1 MCGDIP
7 SRVIKECAQ
16 FLCIPVKKII
26 NQSIIKGKW
35 ASIYKKET
43 ITPIPKRYPPETI
56 DQLRPIANLMNLNKI
71 QERAIADMVI
81 SDMERNLD
89 PSQYGN
95 RKNTSIQHYL
105 VKLIHRILAAVDKNS
120 KKEINAVL
128 CSFVDWRQ
136 AYSRQSPAWDQVISE
151 EWGKASVNPSPGRLF
166 QGAPDDSEME
176 RGKIKA

>member
-1 MCGDIP
+1 
-7 SRVIKECAQ
+7 
-16 FLCIPVKKII
+16 
-26 NQSIIKGKW
+26 
-35 ASIYKKET
+35 
-43 ITPIPKRYPPETI
+43 
-56 DQLRPIANLMNLNKI
+56 MNLNKI

-128 CSFVDWRQ
+128 CSFANWRQ
-136 AYSRQSPAWDQVISE
+136 AYSRQCHLLGIRSFQKNGVRPALIPLLADY
-151 EWGKASVNPSPGRLF
+151 F
-166 QGAPDDSEME
+166 QEHPMTV
-176 RGKIKA
+176 K